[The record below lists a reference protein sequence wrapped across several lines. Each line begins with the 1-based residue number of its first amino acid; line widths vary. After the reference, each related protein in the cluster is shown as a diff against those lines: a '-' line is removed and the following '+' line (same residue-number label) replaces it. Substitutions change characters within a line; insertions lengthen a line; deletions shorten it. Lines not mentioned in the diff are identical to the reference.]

1 MFQRRRASFR
11 SLVVFGALAGGWLA
25 YQAWNRHQLE
35 VDARAEAINACNATG
50 TREAECTKA
59 IEANSSECFSR
70 TYTPASKRGK
80 YGPRTPEHFDV
91 AGYRACVLGPAAPG
105 R

>member
-11 SLVVFGALAGGWLA
+11 SLVVLGVIVGLGLA
-25 YQAWNRHQLE
+25 YQAWGRRQLE
-35 VDARAEAINACNATG
+35 LDARAEAINACNATG
-50 TREAECTKA
+50 TREAECTQR

-91 AGYRACVLGPAAPG
+91 AGYRACVLGSPPLG